1 MKHKTFSDLVRGFL
15 GMGVVILVLITSHS
29 MVISQTQTPNVVQG
43 FTGNVVSEEATGV
56 TIAGGGDFNSPNQA
70 LESFVAIGGGA
81 NNQAGGRNATVAGGF
96 GNQAQGLRSTV
107 AGGFNNMAMGDFSN
121 VAGGRG
127 NEATGFI
134 ASINGGA
141 NNTILG
147 QFATIGGGRN
157 NEAGGMESVVG
168 GGAENTVN
176 GDNSTIAGGANN
188 LINSEN
194 AAIGGGGNH
203 IASGQFA
210 TIAGGDGNIVS
221 ALHAT
226 VGGGEDNSALAEGS
240 TVAGGANNAAGE
252 LFASVGGGSGNLASG
267 RSSMVAG
274 GLSNQAS
281 GQASTIGGGQ
291 SNVASGAFATV
302 AGGTDNVAAGD
313 FSVVL
318 GQRANVSENHPG
330 TLLFA
335 DTQGADFRSES
346 ADEFAVRARGGVR
359 LVSGIDGQG
368 NPESGVQLFPG
379 SNSWS
384 VLSDRQA
391 KTNVAPI
398 DGQRI
403 LELLNQIPISQWHL
417 KSQSE
422 AVLHIGPMA
431 QDFYAAFGFGESER
445 HLHSGDVDGVALIS
459 IQALYQRFQAQAEI
473 IEQLQTENEQLR
485 AQMDQVL
492 LRLEALES
500 DKGN

>member
-1 MKHKTFSDLVRGFL
+1 MRNTSNSIRVQKVFL
-15 GMGVVILVLITSHS
+15 IGLCLMILMVAPE
-29 MVISQTQTPNVVQG
+29 VISQTQTPNVVQG
-43 FTGNVVSEEATGV
+43 FDGNIVSENATGV
-56 TIAGGGDFNSPNQA
+56 TIAGGGDFNNPNQA

-81 NNQAGGRNATVAGGF
+81 NNQASGRNATVSGGF
-96 GNQAQGLRSTV
+96 GNQANGLRSAV
-107 AGGFNNMAMGDFSN
+107 AGGFNNLAVGDFSN
-121 VAGGRG
+121 VSGGRG
-127 NEATGFI
+127 NEVNGFI
-134 ASINGGA
+134 SNINGGA
-141 NNTILG
+141 NNSNHG
-147 QFATIGGGRN
+147 QFSTIGGGRN
-157 NEAGGMESVVG
+157 NEVNGMESLIG

-194 AAIGGGGNH
+194 VAIGGGGNH

-221 ALHAT
+221 GLHAT

-252 LFASVGGGSGNLASG
+252 LFASVGGGSGNQASG
-267 RSSMVAG
+267 RSSVISG

-281 GQASTIGGGQ
+281 GQASVISGGQ

-302 AGGTDNVAAGD
+302 VGGTDNVAAGD

-318 GQRANVSENHPG
+318 GQRANVSEDHSG

-359 LVSGIDGQG
+359 LVSSIDGQG

-391 KTNVAPI
+391 KINVIPI

-403 LELLNQIPISQWHL
+403 LELLNQIPISQWQL

-422 AVLHIGPMA
+422 AILHIGPMA

-445 HLHSGDVDGVALIS
+445 HLHSGDVDGVALVS
-459 IQALYQRFQAQAEI
+459 IQALYQHFQAQAET
-473 IEQLQTENEQLR
+473 IEQLWTENAQLR
-485 AQMDQVL
+485 AQMDEVL
-492 LRLEALES
+492 LRLEALEYS
-500 DKGN
+500 KES